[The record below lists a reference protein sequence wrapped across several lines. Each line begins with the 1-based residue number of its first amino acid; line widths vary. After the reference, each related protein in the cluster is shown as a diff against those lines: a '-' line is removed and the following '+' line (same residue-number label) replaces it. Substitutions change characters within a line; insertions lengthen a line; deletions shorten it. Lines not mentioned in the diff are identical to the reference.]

1 MTPYTVIPLK
11 MISVAKSTGTSPFG
25 MPSSCTRPPMRTAA
39 NAWCRAEGMPDIS
52 HTTSAPSPPVSST
65 TVRTTSSCAADPHR
79 EAADRPAP
87 DDEHGAAR
95 NIGGQHRVERVA
107 HRIHDGPDG
116 GRDAVEGQ
124 DVRGGH
130 RDVFGER
137 PVQVHAD
144 DARVAADVA
153 VSGAALHAVPAHD
166 VTLGGDE
173 LPALELGDAVAHRD
187 DLARELVTDHQRRLK
202 AALRPRIPIGDVQV
216 SAAHTGVADRDE
228 HFARSGGRLG
238 DGRDFQTGGA
248 LLLDDRLHVSSGR
261 GPRATGPG
269 SAERTRL
276 GAADPGAMPRG
287 PRERAAGWVRIW
299 IA

>member
-11 MISVAKSTGTSPFG
+11 IISVAKSIGTWPFG

-65 TVRTTSSCAADPHR
+65 TVRTTSSCAALMVTWAPIVRASASRFGFTSDAMTF
-79 EAADRPAP
+79 AAPA
-87 DDEHGAAR
+87 
-95 NIGGQHRVERVA
+95 
-107 HRIHDGPDG
+107 
-116 GRDAVEGQ
+116 
-124 DVRGGH
+124 
-130 RDVFGER
+130 
-137 PVQVHAD
+137 
-144 DARVAADVA
+144 ARVAADVA
-153 VSGAALHAVPAHD
+153 VSGAALHAVPAYD

-173 LPALELGDAVAHRD
+173 LPALELGNAVAHRD

-202 AALRPRIPIGDVQV
+202 AALRPRVPIGDVQV

-261 GPRATGPG
+261 GPRATGP
-269 SAERTRL
+269 
-276 GAADPGAMPRG
+276 
-287 PRERAAGWVRIW
+287 
-299 IA
+299 